1 MSSPA
6 TTPPLVTPLLPSPD
20 ETFGVLLVAFMIS
33 TPLYGIVCYQAW
45 QYYTR
50 SGSSDSAFLKTIVTI
65 VFLLETSTQCFNS
78 HVLYYYLINKQA
90 DVRALS
96 TIIWSLAAPAGTTG
110 IEGTIIQLFF
120 GHKVYIM
127 SGRNKPLFGT
137 IILLATASL
146 GRRDPRD
153 TFPFNEKRPTRR
165 REGVHPPLFR
175 HDRRCRYH
183 DNPLSEFLLISG
195 RREQQDRTKNVLNRI
210 ILLTV
215 NNGIFVSATALGA
228 FVTKIASSSLML
240 PFAFTFLLSKAY
252 TNMFLSSLNS
262 RHASREI
269 LEMPRYLTTSS
280 SGRSRPTSYGLP
292 TVPIKVFAHESQY
305 TDDTR
310 SMRTYRPR
318 KESVG
323 YTQDDREITGT
334 AV

>member
-1 MSSPA
+1 MSYPA
-6 TTPPLVTPLLPSPD
+6 TVSPLVPLLLPSPD
-20 ETFGVLLVAFMIS
+20 ETFGVLLVGFMIS

-50 SGSSDSAFLKTIVTI
+50 YGRSDSALLKTITAAS
-65 VFLLETSTQCFNS
+65 LLETSTQCFNS

-90 DVRALS
+90 D
-96 TIIWSLAAPAGTTG
+96 APAGATG
-110 IEGTIIQLFF
+110 LEGTIIQLFF

-127 SGRNKPLFGT
+127 SGRNKPLFAM

-146 GRRDPRD
+146 VVDMIQGIRFPSIQNGPPTAEKLFIPLSFALIAGVDIIV
-153 TFPFNEKRPTRR
+153 TFCLCFF
-165 REGVHPPLFR
+165 LFR
-175 HDRRCRYH
+175 
-183 DNPLSEFLLISG
+183 G
-195 RREQQDRTKNVLNRI
+195 RREQQDRTRNVLNRI

-228 FVTKIASSSLML
+228 FVTKIVSSSLIL
-240 PFAFTFLLSKAY
+240 PFVFTFLLSKAY

-269 LEMPRYLTTSS
+269 LEMPGYLGTSS
-280 SGRSRPTSYGLP
+280 SERSRPTSYEIP
-292 TVPIKVFAHESQY
+292 VMPIKVVTNESQC

-310 SMRTYRPR
+310 TVRTYRPR
-318 KESVG
+318 KDSIG
-323 YTQDDREITGT
+323 YMQDSREITGT